1 MPYSIKTGG
10 ILIVAAG
17 QSKRLGAPK
26 QLLTFE
32 GETLINR
39 LIGLVKNS
47 TSFPI
52 TLVLGANAK
61 AIEDQLTET
70 ELTIVLN
77 NEWEEGMA
85 SSIRTGITH
94 ILKQGSTTEGIMI
107 LVCDQPF
114 LTEDH
119 IKNLF
124 EIQQSSGLP
133 LAACYYA
140 GVIGTP
146 ALFHQSIFPEL
157 LELKGDIGA
166 KSIIKKRES
175 EVAKL
180 HFDKGV
186 IDIDTMEDYQQLI
199 SGEKGL

>member
-1 MPYSIKTGG
+1 MFYSIENCAV
-10 ILIVAAG
+10 LIVAAG
-17 QSKRLGAPK
+17 QSKRLGIPK
-26 QLLTFE
+26 QLLSFE

-39 LIGLVKNS
+39 LIGLIKKS
-47 TSFPI
+47 TPFPI

-61 AIEDQLTET
+61 AIEDQLKET
-70 ELTIVLN
+70 ELSILHN
-77 NEWEEGMA
+77 NDWEEGMA
-85 SSIRTGITH
+85 SSIRVGVKQIMTNDPGID
-94 ILKQGSTTEGIMI
+94 GIMI

-114 LTEDH
+114 VTEKH
-119 IKNLF
+119 IESLI
-124 EIQQSSGLP
+124 ETHRTSGLP

-180 HFDKGV
+180 QFEQGA

-199 SGEKGL
+199 RGAKGL

>member
-1 MPYSIKTGG
+1 MAYSIENCA
-10 ILIVAAG
+10 ILVLAAG
-17 QSKRLGAPK
+17 QSKRLGVPK
-26 QLLTFE
+26 QLLSFE

-39 LIGLVKNS
+39 LLQLVKKS
-47 TSFPI
+47 TQFPI

-61 AIEDQLTET
+61 AIQDQLEET
-70 ELTIVLN
+70 DLSILLN
-77 NEWEEGMA
+77 NDWEEGMA
-85 SSIRTGITH
+85 SSIRAGIEQIMT
-94 ILKQGSTTEGIMI
+94 QDPGVDGVMI

-114 LTEDH
+114 INEEH
-119 IKNLF
+119 I
-124 EIQQSSGLP
+124 QSLIEKQRLSGLP

-146 ALFHQSIFPEL
+146 ALFHRSIFPEL

-180 HFDKGV
+180 HFEQGA

-199 SGEKGL
+199 RGEKGL